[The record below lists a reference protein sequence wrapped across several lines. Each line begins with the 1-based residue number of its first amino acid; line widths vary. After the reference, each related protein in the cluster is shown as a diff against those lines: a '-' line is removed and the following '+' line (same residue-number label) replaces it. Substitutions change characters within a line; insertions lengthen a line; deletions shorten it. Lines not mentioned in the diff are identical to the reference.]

1 MSNLAVFPDLA
12 LAREEA
18 AQWLARKDRGLTP
31 EERAT
36 FDAWRSNPA
45 NARALNE
52 MSALWNEMDSL
63 QALAEVLPRPA
74 PQAGRP
80 ASDGGGAEGS
90 RRHGPFAALAA
101 SLLVGLIAT
110 GAYFSRDRLWS
121 PDSAAPAPAQRH
133 ATAIGEQRSIAM
145 EDGSVIALNT
155 DSVIEVTPGGPTREL
170 RLQRGE
176 AHFTVAHDA
185 TRPFRVSVNGRVV
198 QAIGTAFGVRL
209 HDGMAVEVIVTEGRV
224 KLLENESALVEQL
237 GRGEVAWLGADNQ
250 PRITRL
256 DGEALNERMAW
267 RNGML
272 VFDGETLGTAIE
284 EFSRYTPER
293 IILVDPALRE
303 LRIGGYFPAG
313 DTQALIEALRDN
325 FGLDA
330 HRDATGQ
337 IRIGPGTVESARS
350 GTN

>member
-45 NARALNE
+45 NARALIE

-63 QALAEVLPRPA
+63 QVLAEVLPRPA
-74 PQAGRP
+74 PQSGRP
-80 ASDGGGAEGS
+80 ASNGGGAES
-90 RRHGPFAALAA
+90 ARRRGPWAALAA
-101 SLLVGLIAT
+101 SLLVGLVAT
-110 GAYFSRDRLWS
+110 GAYISRERLWS
-121 PDSAAPAPAQRH
+121 PDREAPAPAQRH

-155 DSVIEVTPGGPTREL
+155 DSLVEVTLGGLTREL

-198 QAIGTAFGVRL
+198 QALGTAFSVRL
-209 HDGMAVEVIVTEGRV
+209 HAGNAVEVIVTEGRV
-224 KLLENESALVEQL
+224 KA
-237 GRGEVAWLGADNQ
+237 
-250 PRITRL
+250 
-256 DGEALNERMAW
+256 
-267 RNGML
+267 
-272 VFDGETLGTAIE
+272 
-284 EFSRYTPER
+284 
-293 IILVDPALRE
+293 
-303 LRIGGYFPAG
+303 
-313 DTQALIEALRDN
+313 
-325 FGLDA
+325 
-330 HRDATGQ
+330 
-337 IRIGPGTVESARS
+337 AR
-350 GTN
+350 

>member
-52 MSALWNEMDSL
+52 MSSLWNEMDSL
-63 QALAEVLPRPA
+63 QALAEVLPLPA
-74 PQAGRP
+74 AQAGRP
-80 ASDGGGAEGS
+80 VSNGGGAESS
-90 RRHGPFAALAA
+90 RRRGPWAALAA
-101 SLLVGLIAT
+101 SLLVGLVAT
-110 GAYFSRDRLWS
+110 VAYLSRERLWS
-121 PDSAAPAPAQRH
+121 PDSEAPAHAQRH

-155 DSVIEVTPGGPTREL
+155 DSLVEVSLGGPTREL

-198 QAIGTAFGVRL
+198 QALGTAFSVRL
-209 HDGMAVEVIVTEGRV
+209 HAGNAVEVIVTEGRV
-224 KLLENESALVEQL
+224 RLLDDEAPLVQQL
-237 GRGEVAWLGADNQ
+237 SRGEVAWVGADNQ
-250 PRITRL
+250 PRITQL

-272 VFDGETLGTAIE
+272 VFDGQTLGTAIE

-293 IILVDPALRE
+293 IILADPALRE
-303 LRIGGYFPAG
+303 LRIGGYFPTG
-313 DTQALIEALRDN
+313 DTEALIEALRDN

-337 IRIGPGTVESARS
+337 IRIGPGTAQSARS